1 VWLRVGEQLLRRS
14 CSLLSDYRA
23 NKNNKRTSISVYSEH
38 LPPGSWKEG
47 NNKNFSFNYYLLYHL
62 QVNTID
68 GILELTKGGYLD
80 MAEVKS
86 VKLRGG
92 FTVNMGNYES
102 AVIQAEVEL
111 EVQDGESTDEVFQQ
125 ARDLIDKEVGIQMK
139 SLKKLE
145 KVKNNA
151 TGKILDVVR
160 SDD

>member
-1 VWLRVGEQLLRRS
+1 
-14 CSLLSDYRA
+14 
-23 NKNNKRTSISVYSEH
+23 
-38 LPPGSWKEG
+38 
-47 NNKNFSFNYYLLYHL
+47 
-62 QVNTID
+62 
-68 GILELTKGGYLD
+68 
-80 MAEVKS
+80 MAKVKT

-111 EVQDGESTDEVFQQ
+111 ELQDGDTTEEVFQQ
-125 ARDLIDKEVGIQMK
+125 ARDLIDTEVGTQMK

-160 SDD
+160 ADD

>member
-1 VWLRVGEQLLRRS
+1 
-14 CSLLSDYRA
+14 
-23 NKNNKRTSISVYSEH
+23 
-38 LPPGSWKEG
+38 
-47 NNKNFSFNYYLLYHL
+47 
-62 QVNTID
+62 
-68 GILELTKGGYLD
+68 
-80 MAEVKS
+80 MAKLKT

-111 EVQDGESTDEVFQQ
+111 ELQEGETPEAAFKQ
-125 ARDLIDKEVGIQMK
+125 ARDLIDAEVGTQMK

-160 SDD
+160 ADD

>member
-1 VWLRVGEQLLRRS
+1 
-14 CSLLSDYRA
+14 
-23 NKNNKRTSISVYSEH
+23 
-38 LPPGSWKEG
+38 
-47 NNKNFSFNYYLLYHL
+47 
-62 QVNTID
+62 
-68 GILELTKGGYLD
+68 
-80 MAEVKS
+80 MAKVKT

-111 EVQDGESTDEVFQQ
+111 ELQAGETPDEAFKQ
-125 ARDLIDKEVGIQMK
+125 ARDLIDAEVGTQMK

-160 SDD
+160 ADD